1 MKRIEKKFAE
11 LKRKGEKAL
20 VAYITAGYPDLET
33 TRALIPALARAGVD
47 ILEVGVPFSD
57 PTADGPVIQAAS
69 QAALE
74 SGTTLPRVL
83 DLIAGLRGTVEIP
96 LVLFSYYNPIFSM
109 GSAPFAK
116 RAADAGVDGV
126 LVVDLPAEE
135 AAELRR
141 DTDPAGID
149 FISLVAP
156 TTGGDRV
163 RKVVKASSGFIY
175 YISVTG
181 VTGTRGPELEETRK
195 NVGTI
200 RTLTKLPVVVGFGVS
215 TPEQARQIGTCGR
228 RRRRRERLRETHRRK
243 GRQSRPGQ
251 CRGGLRR
258 LPQGGPALMPGLA
271 GVRKPCRLQGI
282 SDID

>member
-1 MKRIEKKFAE
+1 MGRIEKTFAA

-33 TRALIPALARAGVD
+33 TRALIPALAKAGVD

-74 SGTTLPRVL
+74 SGTTLPLVL
-83 DLIAGLRGTVEIP
+83 DLVGELRGTVEIP

-109 GSAPFAK
+109 GSGPFAR

-135 AAELRR
+135 AGELRR
-141 DTDPAGID
+141 ETDPAGID

-156 TTGGDRV
+156 TTGGDRI
-163 RKVVKASSGFIY
+163 RKVVKVASGFIY

-195 NVGTI
+195 NVGAI

-215 TPEQARQIGTCGR
+215 TPEQARQIGNAADGVVVGSAFVKLIG
-228 RRRRRERLRETHRRK
+228 EHV
-243 GRQSRPGQ
+243 GQ
-251 CRGGLRR
+251 
-258 LPQGGPALMPGLA
+258 PALIGSVEAYAASLKA
-271 GVRKPCRLQGI
+271 VLR
-282 SDID
+282 

>member
-1 MKRIEKKFAE
+1 M
-11 LKRKGEKAL
+11 
-20 VAYITAGYPDLET
+20 
-33 TRALIPALARAGVD
+33 D

-69 QAALE
+69 QAALK
-74 SGTTLPRVL
+74 SGATLAKVI
-83 DLIAGLRGTVEIP
+83 DLVSELRGTVEIP

-109 GSAPFAK
+109 GSATFAK

-135 AAELRR
+135 AGELRVE
-141 DTDPAGID
+141 TDPAGID

-163 RKVVKASSGFIY
+163 RKVVKAASGFIY

-181 VTGTRGPELEETRK
+181 VTGTRGPEMEETRR

-200 RTLTKLPVVVGFGVS
+200 RSLTKLPD
-215 TPEQARQIGTCGR
+215 R
-228 RRRRRERLRETHRRK
+228 RRV
-243 GRQSRPGQ
+243 
-251 CRGGLRR
+251 RR
-258 LPQGGPALMPGLA
+258 LHTRAGPPD
-271 GVRKPCRLQGI
+271 R
-282 SDID
+282 

>member
-1 MKRIEKKFAE
+1 MKRIEKIFAE
-11 LKRKGEKAL
+11 LKSKGEKAL

-69 QAALE
+69 QAALI
-74 SGTTLPRVL
+74 SGATLAKVI
-83 DLIAGLRGTVEIP
+83 DLVGELRGRVEIP

-109 GSAPFAK
+109 GSATFAK
-116 RAADAGVDGV
+116 RAAEAGVDGV

-135 AAELRR
+135 AGELRVE
-141 DTDPAGID
+141 TDPAGLD

-163 RKVVKASSGFIY
+163 RKVVKAASGFIY

-181 VTGTRGPELEETRK
+181 VTGTRGPEMEETRK

-200 RTLTKLPVVVGFGVS
+200 RSLTKLPVVVGFGVS
-215 TPEQARQIGTCGR
+215 TPEQACQIGNATDGVVVGSAFVKLIG
-228 RRRRRERLRETHRRK
+228 EKAGSPDLVESVEAYAASLKAALR
-243 GRQSRPGQ
+243 
-251 CRGGLRR
+251 
-258 LPQGGPALMPGLA
+258 
-271 GVRKPCRLQGI
+271 
-282 SDID
+282 

>member
-1 MKRIEKKFAE
+1 MGRIEMTFAA

-33 TRALIPALARAGVD
+33 TRALIPALEKAGVD

-69 QAALE
+69 QAALKN
-74 SGTTLPRVL
+74 GTTLPRVL
-83 DLIAGLRGTVEIP
+83 DLIAELRGTVEIP

-109 GSAPFAK
+109 GSAAFAR

-135 AAELRR
+135 SAELRR
-141 DTDPAGID
+141 ETDPAGIE

-163 RKVVKASSGFIY
+163 RNVVKASTGFIY

-181 VTGTRGPELEETRK
+181 VTGTRGPELDETRK
-195 NVGTI
+195 NVGVI
-200 RTLTKLPVVVGFGVS
+200 RTMTKLPVVVGFGVS
-215 TPEQARQIGTCGR
+215 TPEQARQIGSAADGVVVGSAFVKLIGEHAGR
-228 RRRRRERLRETHRRK
+228 PDLIGSVEAYAASLKTVLR
-243 GRQSRPGQ
+243 
-251 CRGGLRR
+251 
-258 LPQGGPALMPGLA
+258 
-271 GVRKPCRLQGI
+271 
-282 SDID
+282 

>member
-1 MKRIEKKFAE
+1 MKRIEKTFAE
-11 LKRKGEKAL
+11 LKKKGEKAL

-33 TRALIPALARAGVD
+33 TRALIPALAKAGVD

-69 QAALE
+69 QAALKN
-74 SGTTLPRVL
+74 GTTLTGVL
-83 DLIAGLRGTVEIP
+83 DLIAGLRGAVEIP

-109 GSAPFAK
+109 GSAPFAR
-116 RAADAGVDGV
+116 RAAAAGVDGV

-135 AAELRR
+135 AGELRGE
-141 DTDPAGID
+141 TDPAGID

-163 RKVVKASSGFIY
+163 GKVVKAASGFIY

-181 VTGTRGPELEETRK
+181 VTGTRGPDLEETRT
-195 NVGTI
+195 NVGVI
-200 RTLTKLPVVVGFGVS
+200 RTHDEAPRRRRLRRLHPRAGPPDRRCS
-215 TPEQARQIGTCGR
+215 R

-243 GRQSRPGQ
+243 GGQPRPG
-251 CRGGLRR
+251 RRPGGLRR
-258 LPQGGPALMPGLA
+258 LPQGGPALMPGLT
-271 GVRKPCRLQGI
+271 GVRKPCRLQEI